1 MVVLTRPLEVV
12 RGLDLD
18 CLDLPNPVN
27 LLALLGAGV
36 VLDFDRPLKDFGRDF
51 I

>member
-1 MVVLTRPLEVV
+1 MVVLTRPLEVA